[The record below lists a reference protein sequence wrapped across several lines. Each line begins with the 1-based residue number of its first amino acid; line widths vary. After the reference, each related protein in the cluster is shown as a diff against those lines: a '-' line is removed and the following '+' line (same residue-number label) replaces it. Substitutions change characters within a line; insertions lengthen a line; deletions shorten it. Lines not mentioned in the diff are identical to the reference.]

1 MKIVRLPMRLED
13 CPVKTTA
20 DVISGKWKALVL
32 YYLKDGPIRFGQLK
46 RLTQG
51 ASHKVLTEQLRE
63 LEMDGVVQ
71 RVETLGKTL
80 KVEYS
85 LSEYGQTLAPILSLM
100 AKWGA
105 DFKNRNAQ
113 ASADAASAQATEL
126 NQSIAQSA
134 SSSVYELKRKR

>member
-20 DVISGKWKALVL
+20 DVISGKWKTLVL

-63 LEMDGVVQ
+63 LETDGIIT
-71 RVETLGKTL
+71 RIETPGKTL

-85 LSEYGQTLAPILSLM
+85 LSEQGQTLAPILSLM
-100 AKWGA
+100 AKWGTE
-105 DFKNRNAQ
+105 FRNRNAV
-113 ASADAASAQATEL
+113 AEMEEPAVIKDSMPSK
-126 NQSIAQSA
+126 I
-134 SSSVYELKRKR
+134 YELKQKR

>member
-20 DVISGKWKALVL
+20 DVISGKWKTLVL

-63 LEMDGVVQ
+63 LETDGIIT
-71 RVETLGKTL
+71 RIETPGKTL

-85 LSEYGQTLAPILSLM
+85 LSEHGQTLAPILSLM

-105 DFKNRNAQ
+105 EFRNRKAV
-113 ASADAASAQATEL
+113 AATEMDELSAASDK
-126 NQSIAQSA
+126 I
-134 SSSVYELKRKR
+134 SSKIYELKQKR